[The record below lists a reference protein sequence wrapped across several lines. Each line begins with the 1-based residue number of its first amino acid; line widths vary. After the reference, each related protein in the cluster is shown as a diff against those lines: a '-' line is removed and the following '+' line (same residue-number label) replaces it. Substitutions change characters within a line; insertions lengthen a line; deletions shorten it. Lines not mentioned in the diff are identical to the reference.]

1 MVPADTPDGY
11 YELWVGATPPSF
23 NRAGMTGSRWKL
35 IGAVKEWRGT
45 LGALMMEARVPRGCS
60 LVVATATLTFPS
72 RRRRDA
78 ENFRVVLSKAL
89 GDALQD
95 YGAIPDDTAEFYRLA
110 DVVLEVDP
118 GVSRTTIVLECLGA
132 PA

>member
-1 MVPADTPDGY
+1 MTGPVDTQPDGFH
-11 YELWVGATPPSF
+11 ELWIAMTPPSF
-23 NRAGMTGSRWKL
+23 NRAGMSGSRWKL
-35 IGAVKEWRGT
+35 VRAVKDWRE
-45 LGALMMEARVPRGCS
+45 LFGALMMEARVPRECK

-110 DVVLEVDP
+110 DVVLEVRP
-118 GVSRTTIVLECLGA
+118 GMSNTSVRLTCS
-132 PA
+132 

>member
-1 MVPADTPDGY
+1 MTPSEDL
-11 YELWVGATPPSF
+11 YEIWVAATPPSF
-23 NRAGMTGSRWKL
+23 NVAGMSGNRWQLNK
-35 IGAVKEWRGT
+35 IVREWRT
-45 LGALMMEARVPRGCS
+45 SLGFAMMEAGLPRDCN
-60 LVVATATLTFPS
+60 LVIATATITFPS

-110 DVVLEVDP
+110 DVRLEVEA
-118 GVSRTTIVLECLGA
+118 GVARTTVHLDCA
-132 PA
+132 R